1 MYGLKLLHLVIH
13 DNLKVSE
20 RWRLKYSPKLPN
32 YIITLYLTYLL
43 YILSYQGVSLRFNI
57 LNNLLYK
64 SMLED
69 TKKNDGGSSK
79 NYALV
84 LPILLDWDSP
94 RDISCEAIA
103 LYKGNSWD
111 DFNLRELL
119 ALGSEANSNEYN
131 SQEAVKEPN
140 LKVNLNDST
149 VKVYLKESRDEMGW
163 KNH

>member
-1 MYGLKLLHLVIH
+1 
-13 DNLKVSE
+13 
-20 RWRLKYSPKLPN
+20 
-32 YIITLYLTYLL
+32 
-43 YILSYQGVSLRFNI
+43 
-57 LNNLLYK
+57 
-64 SMLED
+64 MLED